1 MSSSSAPPAPLV
13 DVGAL
18 LRRAASAVRTFTQD
32 SANSW
37 FQVDLQAPRRL
48 QVTHYC
54 LRTSEHTASHKLRN
68 WRLEGS
74 NDGSQWTTL
83 RNHSNDSSL
92 SGQPHSVAG
101 WAVDS
106 QTAYRYLRVFQHGKS
121 SSNDNYLMC
130 NGLELYGDLHDSS

>member
-1 MSSSSAPPAPLV
+1 MRSDAN
-13 DVGAL
+13 GAL
-18 LRRAASAVRTFTQD
+18 
-32 SANSW
+32 N
-37 FQVDLQAPRRL
+37 
-48 QVTHYC
+48 
-54 LRTSEHTASHKLRN
+54 LRN

-92 SGQPHSVAG
+92 SNQKNSVAG

-106 QTAYRYLRVFQHGKS
+106 QTAYQYLRVFQHGKNS
-121 SSNDNYLMC
+121 IRNNYLMC